1 MLHATMYRTQITRFL
16 FSKLSK
22 WPRRCS
28 KTCKVSRRASCPLCT
43 SCIIC
48 SCWCIHT
55 LGSNCKRLDMH
66 VNPAACLPSFRQMTV
81 CTPKTTEVRLNYWAS
96 DAQHTAHKKSRILP
110 GSSAGPH
117 RRLQCGSVCHL

>member
-1 MLHATMYRTQITRFL
+1 MYRTQITRFS

-55 LGSNCKRLDMH
+55 LGSNGWTCMLTQLRVSH
-66 VNPAACLPSFRQMTV
+66 HSG
-81 CTPKTTEVRLNYWAS
+81 
-96 DAQHTAHKKSRILP
+96 TAHDCLHPQNNRGETELLGINTPRTKK
-110 GSSAGPH
+110 PH
-117 RRLQCGSVCHL
+117 LARLVRWTAPPASVRQRLSPLINLYD